1 MTSEVLMPKRHLASK
16 IYMNI
21 TDNFTTPDC
30 KVRVLRSSTSS
41 HSSASATPS
50 SARGVILVAVV
61 GDAASVVLGETPEQC
76 QAVAGDVAHLEES
89 SAENGVRL
97 FLVLLRQG
105 RGLRPTVV
113 DLVVELEDEHL
124 DEDDE
129 ADEGEG
135 AARLGQDALVV
146 AADVDGHRATALVE
160 EAFFWREGSSYTND
174 TEGCQICQ
182 VWLSDSACLQWY
194 DSVAGPKCSRSGR
207 VSALIN
213 VR

>member
-30 KVRVLRSSTSS
+30 KVRVLRSSRSN

-97 FLVLLRQG
+97 ILVLLRQG
-105 RGLRPTVV
+105 CGLRPTVV

-124 DEDDE
+124 DEYDE
-129 ADEGEG
+129 ANEGEG

-174 TEGCQICQ
+174 TEGYQICQ
-182 VWLSDSACLQWY
+182 VLLSDSACLQWY
-194 DSVAGPKCSRSGR
+194 DSVAGPKCSRTGR

>member
-30 KVRVLRSSTSS
+30 KVRVLRPSTSN

-50 SARGVILVAVV
+50 SARSVILIAVV
-61 GDAASVVLGETPEQC
+61 LDAASVVLGETPEQC

-105 RGLRPTVV
+105 RGLRPTMV

-129 ADEGEG
+129 ANEGEG
-135 AARLGQDALVV
+135 AARLRQDALVV
-146 AADVDGHRATALVE
+146 AADVDGHRATA
-160 EAFFWREGSSYTND
+160 FFWREGSSYTND
-174 TEGCQICQ
+174 TKGCQICQ
-182 VWLSDSACLQWY
+182 VWLSSSACLQWCMTVLL
-194 DSVAGPKCSRSGR
+194 DPNAPDR
-207 VSALIN
+207 VVCRHL
-213 VR
+213 

>member
-30 KVRVLRSSTSS
+30 KVRVLRSSTSN

-50 SARGVILVAVV
+50 SARGVIRIAVV

-135 AARLGQDALVV
+135 AARLGQYALVV
-146 AADVDGHRATALVE
+146 AADVDGHHATALVE
-160 EAFFWREGSSYTND
+160 DAFFWREGSSYTND
-174 TEGCQICQ
+174 TEGCQIYMSSLAQRLCMPAM
-182 VWLSDSACLQWY
+182 V
-194 DSVAGPKCSRSGR
+194 
-207 VSALIN
+207 
-213 VR
+213 

>member
-1 MTSEVLMPKRHLASK
+1 MPPSLDTGA
-16 IYMNI
+16 
-21 TDNFTTPDC
+21 
-30 KVRVLRSSTSS
+30 
-41 HSSASATPS
+41 AT
-50 SARGVILVAVV
+50 G
-61 GDAASVVLGETPEQC
+61 

-105 RGLRPTVV
+105 RGLRPTMV

-135 AARLGQDALVV
+135 AARLRQDALVV

-174 TEGCQICQ
+174 TKG
-182 VWLSDSACLQWY
+182 WLPDMLSLAQQLCMPAM
-194 DSVAGPKCSRSGR
+194 V
-207 VSALIN
+207 
-213 VR
+213 